1 MTISSAAGLRP
12 LPVPPH
18 YMRAAEQQ
26 QVREMT
32 GATGRLA
39 GDHRSSDQI
48 TEQPPVLKNFLD
60 TRDHYEVSDDL
71 KRQVGDWSAANQ
83 DPDSRADATYNL
95 DKVLRF
101 IDNVDDLKLSAS
113 HSRNGV
119 LEGFSNH
126 GYTIHPDS
134 EASLL
139 KAFSLR
145 GYEALRG
152 A

>member
-1 MTISSAAGLRP
+1 M
-12 LPVPPH
+12 
-18 YMRAAEQQ
+18 
-26 QVREMT
+26 
-32 GATGRLA
+32 
-39 GDHRSSDQI
+39 
-48 TEQPPVLKNFLD
+48 
-60 TRDHYEVSDDL
+60 
-71 KRQVGDWSAANQ
+71 GDWSAANQ

-119 LEGFSNH
+119 LDGFSNH
-126 GYTIHPDS
+126 GYAIHPDS

-152 A
+152 ADTWAVASGVPLATGGTNYRPPARSRKVPVA